1 MSENQT
7 MENFRTTVIKPS
19 PDCPSCQH
27 LEKMVYMYEK
37 LIKLLKAKINRG
49 SSSFSKTSL
58 GMTKEGATTR
68 PLSENKNYYNQ
79 STS

>member
-7 MENFRTTVIKPS
+7 MENFRTTIIKPS

-27 LEKMVYMYEK
+27 LEKMVCMYEK

-58 GMTKEGATTR
+58 GMTKEGATIR